1 MFDKI
6 LLLTR
11 DGRLAYLGAP
21 RKMVPH
27 FEKVCNIS
35 CPSRANTSDF
45 ALDALS
51 AEGENSVVTG
61 EGFAKAFAHTDA
73 YKKMLNYVTGNTQ
86 AGGVGGGR
94 DGVGATGASR
104 TASFDV
110 EKDGA
115 RKSSEGSAMADSVNN
130 NTNAGDILWE
140 PADGSVIQRVQNSST
155 SSSTLAKPAPA
166 PNFARKACMLF
177 RRNFIL
183 EMRNKEIFAVQL
195 AISIELGVL
204 MGSVYWQ
211 VDVNKDPFSVLA
223 LCFMIVVLQSLG
235 AITVIPSFIQ
245 QRQLFSH
252 EVSCGLYDT
261 AGFCLAAML
270 SDLVLQGLYAAA
282 MSVPIFYMCGLGQD
296 FGKFVAVNIV
306 GRLAA
311 TTWAELVCV
320 FFTDTAAANGAASGM
335 MSFFVMFAGFVI
347 TYDNLPSYWQ
357 WANQAS
363 MLKYFYS
370 PLVVSIAHESTT
382 TLAGKVQIQALSE
395 LDLKE
400 TAWWH
405 IWMLV
410 GYLVLFRMVHAVSL
424 SGLHTGRVDGRKR
437 ATLGGVSAL
446 TLVVVACW
454 FAFVPDA
461 LKTEAT
467 DTSVMTANATAVS
480 IDAPVAQVFGIMSN
494 VSAAGEYDVYFAT
507 AHNVASPAY
516 PADGGMTRRS
526 WRLRNE
532 SGIFM
537 DETPMEV
544 AGSPELGGG
553 GVRWAVLRHNING
566 FWRCPA
572 LGRMQ
577 FAVRYG
583 LGEVDGGK
591 TTRLQLSAEML
602 GASGVNTDDVEDV
615 NQVMRQIQ
623 EIFNANA
630 ENLKAMAE
638 AQRGGKAYERVHPYK
653 VDGYLCE

>member
-1 MFDKI
+1 MFNKI

-21 RKMVPH
+21 SSMVPH

-35 CPSRANTSDF
+35 CPARANTSDF

-51 AEGENSVVTG
+51 AEGENSLVTG
-61 EGFAKAFAHTDA
+61 EGFARAFAHTNA
-73 YKKMLNYVTGNTQ
+73 YQKMLDYVTGRKP
-86 AGGVGGGR
+86 GGGGG
-94 DGVGATGASR
+94 DGGGAEAKDSPR

-110 EKDGA
+110 EKDGENA
-115 RKSSEGSAMADSVNN
+115 SFDASVVANPMKN
-130 NTNAGDILWE
+130 RRHQNTSNGNSPGDIIWE
-140 PADGSVIQRVQNSST
+140 PADGSVIRRIHDSSF
-155 SSSTLAKPAPA
+155 SDSLGANV
-166 PNFARKACMLF
+166 PNFAQKACRLF

-195 AISIELGVL
+195 GIAIELGVL

-211 VDVNKDPFSVLA
+211 VDVNRDPFSVLA

-270 SDLVLQGLYAAA
+270 SDIVLQGLYAAA
-282 MSVPIFYMCGLGQD
+282 MSVPIFYMCGLGED
-296 FGKFVAVNIV
+296 FGKFVAVNVV

-382 TLAGKVQIQALSE
+382 TLAGKTQIQALSE
-395 LDLKE
+395 LNLNE

-405 IWMLV
+405 IWMLA

-424 SGLHTGRVDGRKR
+424 SGLHTGRVGIRKK
-437 ATLGGVSAL
+437 AALGGVSAL
-446 TLVVVACW
+446 TLVAVACW
-454 FAFVPDA
+454 FAFVPEA
-461 LKTEAT
+461 LKTEVVE
-467 DTSVMTANATAVS
+467 TSVVTANATALS
-480 IDAPVAQVFGIMSN
+480 IDVPLAQVYGIMSN
-494 VSAAGEYDVYFAT
+494 VSAVGEYDVYFASSQL
-507 AHNVASPAY
+507 VSSPAY
-516 PADGGMTRRS
+516 TEDGGMTRRN

-537 DETPMEV
+537 DETPVQV
-544 AGSPELGGG
+544 AGSPVPGGG
-553 GVRWAVLRHNING
+553 GVRWTVLRHNING

-577 FAVRYG
+577 FAIRYELEELDG
-583 LGEVDGGK
+583 GGK
-591 TTRLQLSAEML
+591 TRLRLSAEML
-602 GASGVNTDDVEDV
+602 GASEVEKNDVEDV
-615 NQVMRQIQ
+615 NQVMRQIE

-638 AQRGGKAYERVHPYK
+638 GRKRVHPYK
-653 VDGYLCE
+653 MDGYLCE